1 MSQKL
6 TGIWLIHFLAPQF
19 YLFQRGSNISRGGL
33 PPHQF
38 LCFWGRPFRSSLPP
52 PRFRLSLDC
61 CFLTICPLGSFPCS
75 YRGYTLHLIATYT
88 LLSLSGSLPFR
99 SAPDWQ
105 HSFHSYRAPCHLGQP
120 PTGTSHPPILSG
132 SLPFRS
138 APDWTS
144 TANAHYLGPTIFNSI
159 FYTLFCVVALY
170 TISFG
175 NCGLSAI

>member
-1 MSQKL
+1 MSWPRSFTCSSVAQTL
-6 TGIWLIHFLAPQF
+6 AGAAYLPTSFFASEGDPFGHPYLLRGFGSLLIAV
-19 YLFQRGSNISRGGL
+19 SSR
-33 PPHQF
+33 
-38 LCFWGRPFRSSLPP
+38 
-52 PRFRLSLDC
+52 
-61 CFLTICPLGSFPCS
+61 PLGSFPCS

-105 HSFHSYRAPCHLGQP
+105 HSLHSYRAPCHLGQP

-144 TANAHYLGPTIFNSI
+144 TANAHYLGPNIFNSF

>member
-1 MSQKL
+1 MNQCF
-6 TGIWLIHFLAPQF
+6 GPQF

-33 PPHQF
+33 PPHRF
-38 LCFWGRPFRSSLPP
+38 LCTLRAALVVVLGSSEVL
-52 PRFRLSLDC
+52 LSFDC
-61 CFLTICPLGSFPCS
+61 CLLTICPLRSFPCS
-75 YRGYTLHLIATYT
+75 YRGFTRHLISTYT

-120 PTGTSHPPILSG
+120 PTGISHPPILSG

-159 FYTLFCVVALY
+159 FYILFCVVALY